1 MFIAYGLDGF
11 AQAAEVLVGNNYKK
25 SKKNNLINII
35 VVSGLIS
42 LLTAI
47 LVSIILLIFGNKI
60 IFMISPIE
68 EVVIEAKKYLIWII
82 LSPIISFLSF
92 HLDGVFIGANLTK
105 IMRNSV
111 FISFIIYLILI
122 YLLVPN
128 YDNYGLWIAFMVFML
143 SRGLLLFSNLNK
155 VISVR

>member
-1 MFIAYGLDGF
+1 
-11 AQAAEVLVGNNYKK
+11 
-25 SKKNNLINII
+25 
-35 VVSGLIS
+35 
-42 LLTAI
+42 
-47 LVSIILLIFGNKI
+47 
-60 IFMISPIE
+60 MISPIE